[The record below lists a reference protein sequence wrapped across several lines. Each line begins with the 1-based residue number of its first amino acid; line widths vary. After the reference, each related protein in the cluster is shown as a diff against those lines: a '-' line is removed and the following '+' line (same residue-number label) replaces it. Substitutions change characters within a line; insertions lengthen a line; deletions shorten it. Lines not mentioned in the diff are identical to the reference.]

1 MKSIEP
7 QKGVDR
13 ATFEFRM
20 DALQMRVDQVE
31 RKIANKADDI
41 VSVQIMHHRQEID
54 DIYEAIENIDEQ
66 MKAIEEQLNRFTEAS
81 TSGNSEKN
89 SRNDSLRLAVTT

>member
-31 RKIANKADDI
+31 RKIVNKADDI
-41 VSVQIMHHRQEID
+41 VSVQVMHHRQEID

-66 MKAIEEQLNRFTEAS
+66 MKAIEEQLNKFTEAS
-81 TSGNSEKN
+81 T
-89 SRNDSLRLAVTT
+89 NDNLGKKSQKETFKPVFTT